1 VNRVDHRMLGGA
13 WGLGYGTLLHA
24 VAGVPAPV
32 VVGCGLVACATAGGR
47 LSPDIDQYMR
57 TRTVRCRTWPERL
70 LWGDERE
77 VRPARWIRLMRL
89 CWVGFAW
96 LVTRL
101 PWWRPQAGRHG
112 DPCQHRGITH
122 SWTAPLAAEV
132 LLAAVMA
139 VGMLAGWDVPWWPFW
154 AALVGWWSHLAGD
167 LVHGRKVWGQDGH
180 GIPLGPW
187 WDHAGVG
194 WKSDGAMA
202 HVVAWGLAAPASVVL
217 VVVAAG
223 LHA

>member
-1 VNRVDHRMLGGA
+1 
-13 WGLGYGTLLHA
+13 
-24 VAGVPAPV
+24 
-32 VVGCGLVACATAGGR
+32 
-47 LSPDIDQYMR
+47 
-57 TRTVRCRTWPERL
+57 
-70 LWGDERE
+70 
-77 VRPARWIRLMRL
+77 
-89 CWVGFAW
+89 
-96 LVTRL
+96 
-101 PWWRPQAGRHG
+101 
-112 DPCQHRGITH
+112 
-122 SWTAPLAAEV
+122 
-132 LLAAVMA
+132 MA

-217 VVVAAG
+217 VAAVG